1 MDDEFPL
8 RVAVAQAW
16 AVHLS
21 AHKDVNA
28 ADSRRCSLERYLR
41 GKWQAGESDPD
52 ELTCYGLSYLARLRS
67 ESW

>member
-8 RVAVAQAW
+8 RVAVDQAW

-28 ADSRRCSLERYLR
+28 ADSR
-41 GKWQAGESDPD
+41 
-52 ELTCYGLSYLARLRS
+52 LARLKGTYVENGKLVRAIQMS
-67 ESW
+67 